1 MKFLK
6 FALICLL
13 PLQLISCSDDPEE
26 STGLIT
32 GAVYDEADG
41 NPLEGVSVVIS
52 PTGASV
58 FTDEY
63 GDFTFRDLQP
73 QSYTL
78 QFSKAGYRTL
88 NRNVD
93 VVAGGSQGV
102 RFGMTRVEENAEIS
116 INPSSLNFG
125 TTQSDMNV
133 TIKNNG
139 NATAEWT
146 IDLGYNNWLSV
157 SQTGGSIQPGRTQ
170 SITFSVDRNY
180 IVAQKTVV
188 VNLQAFGNSFPITIS
203 CAPHNA
209 TSEMTVEPTSLNFGS
224 DLTNQTVTVRNTGKT
239 PLNWMTSGISSSA
252 IAVSPASGTVAP
264 GGNSVVQVSLDR
276 SQLNGAFD
284 GNFIISDGIKEMT
297 ISVSANGGSTTPGGD
312 DEPVAG
318 LVATD
323 GLAAYY
329 QFNNTCD
336 DSYNEFH
343 GFDSGDANYVTGVS
357 GQAFK
362 FSKTAANS
370 VIIPYGMIHVK
381 AFSISFWAKNITD
394 GVLIYSPSSDNYNR
408 FTLSVNS
415 GKLKFIASKYSNYY
429 EYGKSDFEFTHPSIN
444 DDKWHHIVLTSD
456 HGATSYGY
464 WTTVLYLD
472 GRKVGSVTENCSS
485 NMGEADK
492 PNGFIVGGSVKMN
505 STVLTCPSFTIDN
518 LRIYDTRTISAAEVS
533 EIYKAQQ

>member
-102 RFGMTRVEENAEIS
+102 RFSMTRVEENAEIS

-146 IDLGYNNWLSV
+146 IDLGYNNWLCV

-180 IVAQKTVV
+180 IAAQKTVV

-357 GQAFK
+357 GEAFK
-362 FSKTAANS
+362 FSKTTASS
-370 VIIPYGMIHVK
+370 VTIPYGMIHNK
-381 AFSISFWAKNITD
+381 AFAVSFWAKNISD
-394 GVLIYSPSSDNYNR
+394 GLLFYSTCSDNNVR

-415 GKLKFIASKYSNYY
+415 GKLKFIATRHPNYY
-429 EYGKSDFEFTHPSIN
+429 EYDKTEREFAHPSISDN
-444 DDKWHHIVLTSD
+444 KWHHIVLTSD
-456 HGATSYGY
+456 FGQTTYAT
-464 WTTVLYLD
+464 WTTTLYLD
-472 GRKVGSVTENCSS
+472 GRRAGTITEYNSS
-485 NMGEADK
+485 NGELDK

-518 LRIYDTRTISAAEVS
+518 LRIYDTRTISATEVS